1 MNTAL
6 AETFNNKVIGVV
18 GGGQLA
24 RMLALAGIPLG
35 LRFVFLDPA
44 TDACAAPLGRH
55 ICNDFNNTEAL
66 DELASLADIIT
77 YEFENVPESA
87 INRLA
92 SHVPVFPGSNALSIS
107 RDRLREK
114 NLFRELDIPI
124 APFMPVNSR
133 EELNQAITAIG
144 LPAVLKT
151 RTLGYDGKG
160 QFILRHQQDMNTAWE
175 NLGGVPL
182 ILEEFVHFNREV
194 SIIGVRSH
202 QGETAFYHLTKNVHD
217 SGILQL
223 SVNLPNDEL
232 QTQTE
237 TYAQKIMDHLGYVGI
252 ITLELFDTGNGL
264 MANEMAPRVH
274 NSGHWTIEGASTS
287 QFENHLRAILN
298 LPLGSTD
305 AIGKTAMVNFIGSLP
320 DINDILSIPC
330 VTLHDYGKKPRQ
342 GRKVGHATLHTDND
356 DSLQKLLPKL
366 LAIPNEKV
374 AFQPLA

>member
-1 MNTAL
+1 MNTAPQKNL
-6 AETFNNKVIGVV
+6 NNQVIGIV

-87 INRLA
+87 INQLA
-92 SHVPVFPGSNALSIS
+92 RHLPVFPGSNALSIS

-114 NLFRELDIPI
+114 TLFQELDIPI
-124 APFMPVNSR
+124 APFMPVNTK
-133 EELNQAITAIG
+133 EELNQAVATIG

-160 QFILRHQQDMNTAWE
+160 QFILRHQNDVDTAWE
-175 NLGGVPL
+175 KLGDVPL
-182 ILEEFVHFNREV
+182 ILEGFVQFDREV
-194 SIIGVRSH
+194 SIIGVRGH
-202 QGETAFYHLTKNVHD
+202 QGETAFYPLTKNVHD

-223 SVNLPNDEL
+223 SVNLSNDEL
-232 QTQTE
+232 QSQSE
-237 TYAQKIMDHLGYVGI
+237 AYAKRIMDHLGYVGT

-264 MANEMAPRVH
+264 IANEMAPRVH
-274 NSGHWTIEGASTS
+274 NSGHWTIEGAITS
-287 QFENHLRAILN
+287 QFENHLRAILK

-305 AIGKTAMVNFIGSLP
+305 SIGKTAMVNFIGSIP
-320 DINDILSIPC
+320 DINNILSIPC
-330 VTLHDYGKKPRQ
+330 VALHDYGKKPRE
-342 GRKVGHATLHTDND
+342 GRKVGHATLHTEND
-356 DSLQKLLPKL
+356 DYLYKLLPRL
-366 LAIPNEKV
+366 LAISNEKDCS
-374 AFQPLA
+374 